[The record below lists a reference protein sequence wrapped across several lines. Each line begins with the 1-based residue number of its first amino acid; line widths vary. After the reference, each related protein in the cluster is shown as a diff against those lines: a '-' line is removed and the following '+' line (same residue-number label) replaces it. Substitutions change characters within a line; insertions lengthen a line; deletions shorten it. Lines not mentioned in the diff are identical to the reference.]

1 MRKKKEEKRV
11 IVYLEGIYTK
21 EQIKNWEKDH
31 PGEKLAFS
39 IRHPNM
45 PHYCMIVDL
54 ILLLIFKIAILV
66 QLGPLL

>member
-1 MRKKKEEKRV
+1 MKKKKEEKRV

-21 EQIKNWEKDH
+21 DQIKNWDRDH

-39 IRHPNM
+39 IKHPRM
-45 PHYCMIVDL
+45 PYYCMVIDL
-54 ILLLIFKIAILV
+54 ILLLILKITILV